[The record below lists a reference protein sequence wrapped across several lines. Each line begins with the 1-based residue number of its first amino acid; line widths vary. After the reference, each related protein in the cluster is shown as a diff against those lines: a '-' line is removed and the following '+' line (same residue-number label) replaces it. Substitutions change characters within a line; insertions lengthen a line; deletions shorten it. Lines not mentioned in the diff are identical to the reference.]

1 MFRDQEE
8 ELRRLSD
15 ELRAEEEEPEAPE
28 QEEEELDFSL
38 DADTDI
44 ADMTGGVYR
53 NASNDYG
60 RGLRNYASGYRA
72 YNADKTEVD
81 PQALSDAVLRE
92 DEEEEKSLTG
102 LVIAAFVLA
111 AGVAGMLIYWLVWG
125 GLL

>member
-1 MFRDQEE
+1 MFRDKEE
-8 ELRRLSD
+8 ELRRLSA

-38 DADTDI
+38 DEDTDI
-44 ADMTGGVYR
+44 ADMAGGVYR

-60 RGLRNYASGYRA
+60 RGLRNYASGYKA

-81 PQALSDAVLRE
+81 PQALSDAVRRE

-111 AGVAGMLIYWLVWG
+111 AGVVGMLIYWLIWG

>member
-1 MFRDQEE
+1 MFRDKEE
-8 ELRRLSD
+8 ELRRLSA
-15 ELRAEEEEPEAPE
+15 ELRAEEEVQEAPE
-28 QEEEELDFSL
+28 QEEPDFSL
-38 DADTDI
+38 DEDTDI
-44 ADMTGGVYR
+44 ADMAGGVYR

-81 PQALSDAVLRE
+81 PQALSDEVLCE

-102 LVIAAFVLA
+102 LVITAFVLS
-111 AGVAGMLIYWLVWG
+111 AGVVGMLIYWLVWG